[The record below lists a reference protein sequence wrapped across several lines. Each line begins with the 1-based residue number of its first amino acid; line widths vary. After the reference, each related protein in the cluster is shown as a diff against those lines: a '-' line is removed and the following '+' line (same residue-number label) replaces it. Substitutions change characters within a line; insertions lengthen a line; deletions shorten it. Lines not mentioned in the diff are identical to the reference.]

1 MNIFES
7 ILVLSSE
14 IISLR
19 NDFTKTKVKWPSI
32 TILQIAV
39 VENLKEH
46 AQKLRL
52 STFVKASFF
61 GTCLLFLLRKVT
73 ALSLMFFY
81 VVHDY
86 IRTDQLK

>member
-1 MNIFES
+1 M
-7 ILVLSSE
+7 ILPRQNYMVQHNYTTNSS
-14 IISLR
+14 
-19 NDFTKTKVKWPSI
+19 
-32 TILQIAV
+32 
-39 VENLKEH
+39 VENFKEH